1 MEGVQSAEKAPDLP
15 PPVGAQSLDRE
26 LEGAPGHSRGESG
39 VDELAVQSAEKAP
52 DLPPP
57 VGAQSLDQ
65 KLESAVEHSRG
76 ESGLDEL
83 AVRSTARCSEASFA
97 TRPALESTLSA
108 ISAKKQE
115 LEVADPQELTVE
127 TGTPAAPK
135 VRARRT
141 QSCAMTP
148 RTNSG
153 KGSGRRLTRKGIASS
168 REFKA
173 RYFAVELAQQVL
185 MPLAMLLL
193 WFYGAVQGS
202 AMEDDGRAEAR
213 GRAAEAQALL
223 AHSGLVL
230 TGIIIIVGLPP
241 QVSAQECTFPF
252 GLFLLSTII
261 DSTIVACAPS
271 RLGVA
276 RVASAGDAP
285 TMVPSRR
292 RGLRPGR
299 GWLGGLVKTM
309 RTCRFLRHSAAGV
322 PSSLRSAKLLQRKFR
337 KLRQRSRRGD
347 SSGSSHSEPEQEPE
361 SVTMERRL
369 RALSDLKVA
378 MQLQLTS
385 LEGSIVLLHDEAFTA
400 AAASGRSAAAS
411 RRDKRYS
418 LSTAS
423 TAPGEKGVV
432 PALVSGWHYQRP
444 YDAVLKG
451 QPLAEP
457 SPDTPLD
464 AAVAPPDTLIEPS
477 AVRFLSLDIASSI
490 LVVSEGRARWRTFGF
505 ITVFLATVQ
514 SCLPLLSRLLS
525 SSTAN
530 KLSFP
535 WTTNSSSERTRAAVL
550 LALLC
555 CTTFFY
561 SLQIYKRLHLG
572 LLGFTRRQTISK
584 HLLAFFDVAN
594 KYGLP
599 ALDRS
604 SFLHG
609 ANNLAIWS
617 QVRKLVL
624 QVSEIVDGRHVSA
637 IEILLAV
644 DLAAVFTFCLMAIV
658 HKAEV
663 SMFWQLLFFLSLVT
677 TLYLFAAL
685 HRGSKANVT
694 QREHVSSL
702 IEWRCDLRLS
712 EWEKTDALL
721 QMELTGHDMNDF
733 QSKLLRREVMG
744 VQRTIELIGDLV
756 DVLQNADHCGV
767 CRIFSSELDSGV
779 LMKLVFLMCG
789 AAITISLELVDL
801 QERV

>member
-1 MEGVQSAEKAPDLP
+1 VQSAEKAPDLP
-15 PPVGAQSLDRE
+15 PPVGAQSLDQE